1 MDTKLAVGLAGRPRS
16 NAVEEAHPTRSA
28 SGCNCGTLP
37 GTRRS
42 PRALSPVANTSS
54 GAGSRFKLSFGPRLD
69 SRQANLDWLEGD
81 VLRLTFDPAARVGLA
96 KLGGGER
103 REAVESPQVELNSQ
117 APPLGRPRSMTPES
131 HLLSFPSLQVHLL

>member
-54 GAGSRFKLSFGPRLD
+54 GAGSRFKLSF
-69 SRQANLDWLEGD
+69 
-81 VLRLTFDPAARVGLA
+81 DPAARVGLA

-117 APPLGRPRSMTPES
+117 APPPGRPRSMTPES
-131 HLLSFPSLQVHLL
+131 HLLS